1 MAMVTG
7 NHAPDTI
14 VPVIG
19 RVAGITGGVLVV
31 AAISLILG
39 LRQEKSQAEEA

>member
-7 NHAPDTI
+7 NHPPSTTSL
-14 VPVIG
+14 VIG

-31 AAISLILG
+31 AVIGLVLG
-39 LRQEKSQAEEA
+39 LRREKSGDEKA